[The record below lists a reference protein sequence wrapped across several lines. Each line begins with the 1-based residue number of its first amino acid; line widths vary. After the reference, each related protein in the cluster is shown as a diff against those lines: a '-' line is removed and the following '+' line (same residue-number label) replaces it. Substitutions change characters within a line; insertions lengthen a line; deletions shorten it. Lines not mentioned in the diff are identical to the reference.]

1 VAEYLQNVSE
11 IASPLPNQPQ
21 RQSTLTLLQP
31 SIVTRPIEASL
42 LSLGQVLHRS
52 IASDPTPWLDFSFR
66 LRSKTLWKEAL
77 IHGAGRFNSPALRAA
92 VRDKDLH
99 PAIIEILTHKA
110 DLLKNLSK
118 RTQSTL
124 LSYYPEA
131 LQRTKT
137 VGRADRDS
145 IGRASY
151 ANDIMQWLGLT
162 VWRHWIAQQVCADN
176 THNSADMGFEFF
188 RLVSRAG
195 EAYLDRNQLRQFH
208 EYFPMSL
215 KGESVLE
222 NRISELKQEGQG
234 MVAKVLEN
242 HSYLDVE
249 RFPAGHMTCTWLGPE
264 DYPWENVGRVRGLE
278 GTPSSASSSEER
290 DSEEREF
297 GRGESVDDDGM
308 SIVDGEGRY
317 GGEDASSGRG

>member
-1 VAEYLQNVSE
+1 
-11 IASPLPNQPQ
+11 
-21 RQSTLTLLQP
+21 
-31 SIVTRPIEASL
+31 
-42 LSLGQVLHRS
+42 
-52 IASDPTPWLDFSFR
+52 
-66 LRSKTLWKEAL
+66 
-77 IHGAGRFNSPALRAA
+77 
-92 VRDKDLH
+92 
-99 PAIIEILTHKA
+99 
-110 DLLKNLSK
+110 
-118 RTQSTL
+118 
-124 LSYYPEA
+124 
-131 LQRTKT
+131 
-137 VGRADRDS
+137 
-145 IGRASY
+145 
-151 ANDIMQWLGLT
+151 
-162 VWRHWIAQQVCADN
+162 
-176 THNSADMGFEFF
+176 
-188 RLVSRAG
+188 
-195 EAYLDRNQLRQFH
+195 
-208 EYFPMSL
+208 MSL

-308 SIVDGEGRY
+308 SIVDGEGRS

>member
-1 VAEYLQNVSE
+1 MKLH
-11 IASPLPNQPQ
+11 PLAPPTPNK
-21 RQSTLTLLQP
+21 SSILTTHQP

-77 IHGAGRFNSPALRAA
+77 IHGAGRFNSPVLKAA
-92 VRDKDLH
+92 VRDNDLH

-110 DLLKNLSK
+110 NLLKNLSQ

-176 THNSADMGFEFF
+176 THNAADMGFEFF

-195 EAYLDRNQLRQFH
+195 ESYLDRNQLRQFH

-222 NRISELKQEGQG
+222 NRISELKQDGQG

-249 RFPAGHMTCTWLGPE
+249 RFPAGHMTCTWLGPD
-264 DYPWENVGRVRGLE
+264 DYPWENVGRGMRE
-278 GTPSSASSSEER
+278 GTSSSRETEER
-290 DSEEREF
+290 DSSEEI
-297 GRGESVDDDGM
+297 GRGASMDADGM
-308 SIVDGEGRY
+308 SVADSEARVGGEG
-317 GGEDASSGRG
+317 EDGDRG